1 MRFRWDEAK
10 RQLVLIE
17 RDIDFDQL
25 RELMDGPYLEDQRS
39 DDPEQYRIVGFADG
53 VLVTFIVEY
62 RTDFTGDYVWVMT
75 AWRSTKQERINYERQ
90 VY

>member
-62 RTDFTGDYVWVMT
+62 RTDFTGDYVWVVT